1 MTQNKKPIP
10 KSQVELSQELITPY
24 TNEGKVPVL
33 SAKRRE
39 NQISVKG
46 DDVKQFTVGL
56 QDFDQAIIYYFN
68 NVIRPS
74 VIQNGTKLNVP
85 FIYGSPEKWAS
96 VQKDGFYR
104 DNNGKIQTPLIMFK
118 RDSLEKN
125 RNLGNKLDANLPNHF
140 GIFEKKY
147 SKKNYYDQFS
157 VLTNRIPVKEYYGVI
172 IPDYV
177 NIVYSCTIFT
187 EYVEQMNKI
196 VESIN
201 FASDAYWGD
210 PERFKFRADI
220 DSYTNIVE
228 QTQGEDRVVKTSF
241 QIKLAGHIVS
251 DAINT
256 AVARPHKFFSKS
268 ALKFGIETAGSTEI
282 LNIKAGTPTSQAPT
296 RFFDTALTGVSGG
309 GTGVA
314 GMTADQIAYVGMS
327 NTALADVVL
336 GLVAAFGGHVIATPP
351 LGFPAL
357 NEGDFQVYIN
367 GVMIPIENR
376 TTTLPQVG
384 PDIIVTF
391 NDLGFTLDTTDQ
403 IIIVG
408 KFT

>member
-314 GMTADQIAYVGMS
+314 GMTTDQIAYVGMS
-327 NTALADVVL
+327 NTALADAVL